1 VARLRPGHISSNPR
15 RHVQREKP
23 VTTGTD
29 EIVKVHE
36 KSSDPSGKKSVR
48 EPETGTRLS
57 ALEIHENIR
66 APAVE
71 ELERPASSLLFSSLA
86 AGMLIGFSF
95 LGSAFV
101 SHNAAEPYKHA
112 LASLAYPVGFM
123 FVVLGRSELFT
134 ENTLEPIIPLL
145 HKRDRR
151 TLRQMLRMWGLLI
164 VGNLMGAFLF
174 AWVLGRTTM
183 IEPSLHPSL
192 QEVSAKALAGGFGEV
207 FYKAIFGGWLIA
219 LLAWLLATT
228 TDTMA
233 QIAMVWVTTAP
244 ISAFNFRHSIAG
256 SVEAF
261 YRGVTGTSGWGDV
274 LGGFVVPAL
283 IGNAIGGVVM
293 VALFNYAQVAEEHKE
308 KKTESKIISEA

>member
-1 VARLRPGHISSNPR
+1 MATRDSREERHTKPEDGKAAEPSNPF
-15 RHVQREKP
+15 
-23 VTTGTD
+23 
-29 EIVKVHE
+29 
-36 KSSDPSGKKSVR
+36 GKKPGR
-48 EPETGTRLS
+48 QPETGTRLS

-86 AGMLIGFSF
+86 AGMLISFSF

-101 SHNAAEPYKHA
+101 SHYSADPYKHA

-134 ENTLEPIIPLL
+134 ENTLEPIIPVL

-151 TLRQMLRMWGLLI
+151 TVMQMFRMWGLLI
-164 VGNLMGAFLF
+164 AGNLVGAFVIAL
-174 AWVLGRTTM
+174 VIGRTTM
-183 IEPSLHPSL
+183 IDPSLHPSL
-192 QEVSAKALAGGFGEV
+192 QEVAGKAVAGGFGEV
-207 FYKAIFGGWLIA
+207 FYKAIFGGWLVA

-228 TDTMA
+228 ANTMA
-233 QIAMVWVTTAP
+233 QIVIIWATTAP
-244 ISAFNFRHSIAG
+244 ISAFDFRHSIAG

-261 YRGVTGTSGWGDV
+261 YRGVTGTSGWSEV

-293 VALFNYAQVAEEHKE
+293 VALFNYAQVAEEHQE
-308 KKTESKIISEA
+308 KKKESKIIAEA